1 MKISS
6 DFKELLR
13 EFNAGGVRY
22 LVVGGHAV
30 MQYTEPRYTK
40 DLDLWVDPA
49 VGNARKAHAALRRFG
64 APLNAV
70 TAADFTNR
78 GLVYQIG
85 VAPIRVDILMDV
97 PGLSFKSAWKNRVE
111 VQFEDESVHMISRQ
125 DLITSKGALRRLQDR
140 IDYRNLLS
148 RDTAQRKSPR
158 GRRKRS

>member
-1 MKISS
+1 M
-6 DFKELLR
+6 
-13 EFNAGGVRY
+13 RY

-49 VGNARKAHAALRRFG
+49 ADNARKVHAALRRFG
-64 APLNAV
+64 APLDAV

-78 GLVYQIG
+78 ELVYQIG

-97 PGLSFKSAWKNRVE
+97 PGLTFKSAWKNRVE
-111 VQFEDESVHMISRQ
+111 VELEDESVHMISRQ

-148 RDTAQRKSPR
+148 RDAAQGKRA
-158 GRRKRS
+158 RKRRRGP